1 VISSADFARH
11 DRRVDATRFA
21 QTAIIIRNPGMTI
34 TRLIVYTSIA
44 IFFTPWAQAAPEPAC
59 TAQAKTPIKSIKALL
74 PAVRAYLE
82 PYRAAETPIADAGEA
97 FNAGDVIIDKTP
109 QRRFVSATSSGDC
122 IFVTIEYGGRGYFVR
137 TFNFWRNHDA
147 WTYFETRPGTSAP

>member
-1 VISSADFARH
+1 
-11 DRRVDATRFA
+11 
-21 QTAIIIRNPGMTI
+21 MTI

-44 IFFTPWAQAAPEPAC
+44 IFFTPWAHAAPEQAC
-59 TAQAKTPIKSIKALL
+59 TAQATSRIASITAL
-74 PAVRAYLE
+74 PAAIRSHIAS
-82 PYRAAETPIADAGEA
+82 YRADETPIADAGEA
-97 FNAGDVIIDKTP
+97 FNAGDVILDKTP